1 MFGIKYN
8 SYIHLMLENVFY
20 INLKHRKDR
29 KRHVEKELKK
39 LAEDFANELDFYD
52 FKK

>member
-1 MFGIKYN
+1 MNCIPWAN
-8 SYIHLMLENVFY
+8 YIVSSVKVNA
-20 INLKHRKDR
+20 R
-29 KRHVEKELKK
+29 ELIKK